1 MILCMVTACVDCVCT
16 ATVVGWHGLGILG
29 HSVLG
34 HIGGM
39 AGSEVSAGWGSPRAL
54 CIECTLVGQ
63 LKLKWVQAG
72 MSQGAPCRGHPGGAA
87 GAEAGVGYW
96 VLCSGCPGKLSGAKV
111 VQAWSVPGCFS
122 PVSSCQDGWNCSE
135 TD

>member
-1 MILCMVTACVDCVCT
+1 MVTACVDCVCM
-16 ATVVGWHGLGILG
+16 ATVVGWHGLGIPGL
-29 HSVLG
+29 SVLG

-63 LKLKWVQAG
+63 LKPKWVQAG

-96 VLCSGCPGKLSGAKV
+96 VLCSGVPWQVIRSQSGTGLECSWVLFTCVILSR
-111 VQAWSVPGCFS
+111 WL
-122 PVSSCQDGWNCSE
+122 E
-135 TD
+135 L